1 MLELFI
7 AAWFTITP
15 PDHLITDSTSV
26 CLLEFRSDASSSFL
40 IDKNNYTITDD
51 EGNVIQIY
59 SAELLDVID
68 NIPVTHT
75 KLVALKTG
83 KPDYKKVYSIGT
95 SGYGTKSFYNNG
107 YAPNLEQSP
116 HLIIK

>member
-26 CLLEFRSDASSSFL
+26 CLLEFRSDANSSFL
-40 IDKNNYTITDD
+40 IDKNNYSITDD
-51 EGNVIQIY
+51 EGNAIQIY

-75 KLVALKTG
+75 KLVALKTERPG
-83 KPDYKKVYSIGT
+83 EKKVYNIEAF
-95 SGYGTKSFYNNG
+95 GYGIKTFYTNNF
-107 YAPNLEQSP
+107 ASNLEQQP
-116 HLIIK
+116 YLIIK